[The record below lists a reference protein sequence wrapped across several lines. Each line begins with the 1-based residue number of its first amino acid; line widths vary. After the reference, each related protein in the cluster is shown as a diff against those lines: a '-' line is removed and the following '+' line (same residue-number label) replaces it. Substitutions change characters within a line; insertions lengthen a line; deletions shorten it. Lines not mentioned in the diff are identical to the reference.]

1 MIINHKIT
9 GIPISKTVYRTLKL
23 KFYRKYSPKLWI
35 HDENSSEVSY
45 KKSKVKNLLDMS
57 CAFKNYA
64 GIEGENIRQSIISSR
79 NKNKKQTKIF
89 VKID

>member
-23 KFYRKYSPKLWI
+23 KFYRNYNPKFWAQ
-35 HDENSSEVSY
+35 DDPSEISC
-45 KKSKVKNLLDMS
+45 KKGKVKNVLDMS

-64 GIEGENIRQSIISSR
+64 GMEGENIRQSFMSSR
-79 NKNKKQTKIF
+79 SKNKKTTKVFI
-89 VKID
+89 KLD